1 MILRVRAPAT
11 VANLGP
17 GFDCFALAL
26 DLHNEFVLDT
36 EAEPGVEVEGEGAAE
51 LAGPGPNL
59 VVEAMRRVAHGL
71 GADLPPFRLR
81 CRNRIPL
88 ARGLGS
94 SCSAAA
100 AGVLLADRLLGA
112 GLDGRAVLS
121 AAAGMEGHADNAAAC
136 LRGGLVVVYREG
148 DGWGVEPL
156 DPSPSMRPVV
166 LVPEQ
171 ERVGTQAARQALPEK
186 VPLVDAVFNVG
197 RAALA
202 VVAMTRDPSLLPV
215 ALQDR
220 LHQAA
225 RLSLAPGANAMFERL
240 RAGGFA
246 VCVAGSG
253 PSLLAFDREDEP
265 VPDPGEGWR
274 ALRLAVAR
282 AGATLDGG

>member
-1 MILRVRAPAT
+1 VILRVRAPAT

-17 GFDCFALAL
+17 GFDSFALAL

-36 EAEPGVEVEGEGAAE
+36 GAEPGVEVEGEGAAE
-51 LAGPGPNL
+51 LGGPRPNL
-59 VVEAMRRVAHGL
+59 VVKTIRRVANDL
-71 GADLPPFRLR
+71 GAALPPFRLR
-81 CRNRIPL
+81 CRNLIPL

-94 SCSAAA
+94 SATAVA

-112 GLDGRAVLS
+112 GMDGRSVLS
-121 AAAGMEGHADNAAAC
+121 AVAEVEGHADNAAAC
-136 LRGGLVVVYREG
+136 LRGGLVVVFRQG
-148 DGWGVEPL
+148 TGWEVERL
-156 DPSPSMRPVV
+156 DPSPSLRPVV
-166 LVPEQ
+166 LVPER
-171 ERVGTQAARQALPEK
+171 ERVGTRAARKALPEK
-186 VPLVDAVFNVG
+186 VALADAAFNAG

-225 RLSLAPGANAMFERL
+225 RLSLAPGASAMFERL
-240 RAGGFA
+240 AALGFA

-253 PSLLAFDREDEP
+253 PSLLAFDREDER

-274 ALRLAVAR
+274 ALRPAVAR
-282 AGATLDGG
+282 DGATLDGG